1 MTPSVPALPRA
12 LALLLI
18 PACLLVF
25 AACDSNDD
33 SASDENVISTVNL
46 TFTPRAGGNGIT
58 FIANFNDAGVLQD
71 ATNIILDANT
81 TYTVSI
87 ELLNTFVTPAEDVT
101 VEVRDNE
108 PEKYRFFYTP
118 GGGAARRLMVSDL
131 DLDREGDELGAT
143 FAVTVSDGS
152 TTTGTFR
159 VKLRNYLDPDTLPEA
174 KRDDTATAPEVPG
187 VVGNDLNFTF
197 PVTIQ

>member
-1 MTPSVPALPRA
+1 SEALQVGPGRLLNRDGERKVEVVSHDARDLRSRRRVVA
-12 LALLLI
+12 LGFRECVGIQVVAQLD
-18 PACLLVF
+18 A
-25 AACDSNDD
+25 
-33 SASDENVISTVNL
+33 E
-46 TFTPRAGGNGIT
+46 RAGGR
-58 FIANFNDAGVLQD
+58 
-71 ATNIILDANT
+71 AT
-81 TYTVSI
+81 
-87 ELLNTFVTPAEDVT
+87 
-101 VEVRDNE
+101 VRDNE